1 MTRIQPIRVLPKI
14 IAAAVFGAVFWL
26 LTALGQPQLTTF
38 TGGSGCCQRCS
49 DFLYHSAQPVLVICA
64 MGAFFCQSLVMVSD
78 RRLRSFVK
86 KAAICWLCFQGFSLW
101 TAWHLLHRTPCTALY
116 SPGPIF
122 LIGAIVVVVVLLIES
137 TVWSLICSAMIGIVE
152 GLKLALRKEEP
163 ANLSL
168 KTLL

>member
-1 MTRIQPIRVLPKI
+1 MKGKELTKWLVRI
-14 IAAAVFGAVFWL
+14 IATPVFGVAFWSVTVL
-26 LTALGQPQLTTF
+26 GQANLTAF
-38 TGGSGCCQRCS
+38 TGGSDCCQRCT

-64 MGAFFCQSLVMVSD
+64 MAAFFCQSLVVVRD
-78 RRLRSFVK
+78 RRLMSFVK
-86 KAAICWLCFQGFSLW
+86 KGAICWLCFQGFSFW

-122 LIGAIVVVVVLLIES
+122 LIGAIVVVVVLFIES
-137 TVWSLICSAMIGIVE
+137 SVWSLICSVMIGIVE

-168 KTLL
+168 KTLP